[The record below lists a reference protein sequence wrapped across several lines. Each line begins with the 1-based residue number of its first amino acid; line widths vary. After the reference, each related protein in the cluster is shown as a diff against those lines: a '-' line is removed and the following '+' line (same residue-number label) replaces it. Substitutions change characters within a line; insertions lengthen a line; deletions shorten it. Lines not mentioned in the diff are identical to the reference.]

1 MNKNKLTH
9 YFLFIAILT
18 LITVFFVIYN
28 RSYKNLITPVNNV
41 KTNELLKP
49 FNPKMDTSI
58 IKEINERQSQ
68 INE

>member
-1 MNKNKLTH
+1 MNKNRLTL
-9 YFLFIAILT
+9 YFLFVAILT

-28 RSYKNLITPVNNV
+28 RSYKNLITPINNV
-41 KTNELLKP
+41 KTNEMLKP

-58 IKEINERQSQ
+58 IKEINERQQQ

>member
-49 FNPKMDTSI
+49 FNP
-58 IKEINERQSQ
+58 EINERQSQ

>member
-1 MNKNKLTH
+1 MNKNKLTS

-28 RSYKNLITPVNNV
+28 RSYKNLITPANNV

-49 FNPKMDTSI
+49 FDPNMDTSI
-58 IKEINERQSQ
+58 IKEINERQKA
-68 INE
+68 NE

>member
-49 FNPKMDTSI
+49 FNPKM
-58 IKEINERQSQ
+58 K
-68 INE
+68 